1 MGIQSLR
8 YVTMVTSLYLTL
20 TAGGPCLR
28 AQQPDSGPP
37 ASSTQSVPEA
47 GGPQGDIGP
56 YSVPKKKIEAPPPE
70 RPSPPKNP
78 PGLENFSI
86 TKDVSLVTVPVMVTA
101 NNGQFIPG
109 LKQGNFKLFED
120 GVPQIINS
128 FNLAQA
134 PITAVLLVEFADI
147 PYPFLYDTLNA
158 SYAFAQSLKPE
169 DWIAVVYYD
178 MKPHILTDFT
188 QDKRAVIAALNQLRM
203 PGFRERNLYDA
214 LYDTIDR
221 LEGIEGRKYI
231 VLIATGRDTFSKI
244 TYDKILKRIQG
255 AKDIGIFT
263 VSTGWAF
270 RNWMDARSAGTMRGT
285 IRDMDYL
292 QADNQMATFARLTGG
307 RNYAPRMQGEFR
319 EVFQDIGFSIRNQY
333 VLSYRPTNTKLD
345 GTYRKL
351 KVEVVDPQTGG
362 PLKISDQKGKNLKY
376 SVIAREG
383 YTAKHQV
390 E

>member
-1 MGIQSLR
+1 
-8 YVTMVTSLYLTL
+8 
-20 TAGGPCLR
+20 
-28 AQQPDSGPP
+28 
-37 ASSTQSVPEA
+37 
-47 GGPQGDIGP
+47 
-56 YSVPKKKIEAPPPE
+56 
-70 RPSPPKNP
+70 
-78 PGLENFSI
+78 
-86 TKDVSLVTVPVMVTA
+86 
-101 NNGQFIPG
+101 
-109 LKQGNFKLFED
+109 
-120 GVPQIINS
+120 
-128 FNLAQA
+128 
-134 PITAVLLVEFADI
+134 
-147 PYPFLYDTLNA
+147 
-158 SYAFAQSLKPE
+158 
-169 DWIAVVYYD
+169 
-178 MKPHILTDFT
+178 
-188 QDKRAVIAALNQLRM
+188 
-203 PGFRERNLYDA
+203 
-214 LYDTIDR
+214 
-221 LEGIEGRKYI
+221 